1 LGKLLKILRFI
12 NPGLI
17 PFSKRK
23 LINKTKRKE
32 YLRASG
38 YVNSCLKKLE
48 SNLSAKAILVKEAS
62 GHCRVVAVL
71 VMKG

>member
-1 LGKLLKILRFI
+1 M
-12 NPGLI
+12 
-17 PFSKRK
+17 
-23 LINKTKRKE
+23 
-32 YLRASG
+32 RASG

-62 GHCRVVAVL
+62 CHCRVVAIL